1 MSSEETQV
9 VYISKTGQMSLI
21 SLGLRRKW
29 RQDLQ
34 VTIMLSLVI
43 QRFPLSFLCFSWM
56 LRFKHS
62 TYHSHFLRFIAS
74 TSGLEALHLSRSIT
88 LQHALAQ
95 LLSLC
100 PTLSLAL
107 LPFLHLFAPLP
118 LCLPVPTP
126 APPFSAGLVNYLL
139 YFVSELMSDIKR
151 RMELDSKYKNGFL
164 SVVLDN
170 NYDLPV
176 KPRLQQRDC
185 SLKQRLWC
193 KKCIYSPL

>member
-100 PTLSLAL
+100 PTLSRSLAL
-107 LPFLHLFAPLP
+107 SPS
-118 LCLPVPTP
+118 LCPSSSLSSCTHPRP
-126 APPFSAGLVNYLL
+126 SLL
-139 YFVSELMSDIKR
+139 R
-151 RMELDSKYKNGFL
+151 RT
-164 SVVLDN
+164 
-170 NYDLPV
+170 
-176 KPRLQQRDC
+176 C
-185 SLKQRLWC
+185 
-193 KKCIYSPL
+193 

>member
-1 MSSEETQV
+1 M
-9 VYISKTGQMSLI
+9 
-21 SLGLRRKW
+21 R
-29 RQDLQ
+29 
-34 VTIMLSLVI
+34 SLVK
-43 QRFPLSFLCFSWM
+43 RFSLSFLCFSWT

-74 TSGLEALHLSRSIT
+74 TSGLEAPHLNRSTT
-88 LQHALAQ
+88 LQHALAL
-95 LLSLC
+95 LLSCLSVSL
-100 PTLSLAL
+100 PLSLAL
-107 LPFLHLFAPLP
+107 SPS
-118 LCLPVPTP
+118 LCPSSSLSSCN
-126 APPFSAGLVNYLL
+126 PPSLLSVLLVNYLL

-151 RMELDSKYKNGFL
+151 RMELDSQYKNGFL

>member
-1 MSSEETQV
+1 MIFPV
-9 VYISKTGQMSLI
+9 FSL
-21 SLGLRRKW
+21 LLL
-29 RQDLQ
+29 DA
-34 VTIMLSLVI
+34 
-43 QRFPLSFLCFSWM
+43 
-56 LRFKHS
+56 RFKHS
-62 TYHSHFLRFIAS
+62 TYHSHFLCFIAS

-88 LQHALAQ
+88 LQHACPAS

-100 PTLSLAL
+100 VSLSRSCPFFIY
-107 LPFLHLFAPLP
+107 LPLFLSVFLFFPLP
-118 LCLPVPTP
+118 LLSVL
-126 APPFSAGLVNYLL
+126 LVNYLL

-170 NYDLPV
+170 NYDLLV